1 MYQGH
6 ERAVQKPGGLTVIF
20 ARHLCMKTAKS
31 RARAGDGTEVVP
43 SSKSLTITQASQQD
57 CSKRGAKTAPYT
69 QISNTKMGGFM
80 GLEKRTTVWGLKMKL
95 FLLIT
100 TKIRQVLVSSALLLL
115 GSGSVITVTSAYGAD
130 DLSNQLPYYNS
141 KEFTPHWIENGSE
154 ALNGFHQI
162 PPFSFTNQDGEEVS
176 EKDFDNKIYV
186 AGFFFSTCPGIC
198 PMIRS
203 KLAKVQEAFID
214 DDNVKILQH
223 SIRPHTDTVEL
234 LKAYADKN
242 GIVSGKWYLATG
254 ERDAIYS
261 LAKSAYFAS
270 DDLGNL
276 QNTEDFLHT
285 ESLLLIDK
293 NRHIRGIYNGLN
305 SASVDYLI
313 SDIEALKAE

>member
-1 MYQGH
+1 
-6 ERAVQKPGGLTVIF
+6 
-20 ARHLCMKTAKS
+20 
-31 RARAGDGTEVVP
+31 
-43 SSKSLTITQASQQD
+43 
-57 CSKRGAKTAPYT
+57 
-69 QISNTKMGGFM
+69 MGGSM
-80 GLEKRTTVWGLKMKL
+80 GLEKQTTVWGLKMRL
-95 FLLIT
+95 SLLIT
-100 TKIRQVLVSSALLLL
+100 TKIKPVFVSSALLLL
-115 GSGSVITVTSAYGAD
+115 CSTSAITVNSAHSAD
-130 DLSNQLPYYNS
+130 ELSYQLPYYNS
-141 KEFTPHWIENGSE
+141 KEFTPHWIESGSE
-154 ALNGFHQI
+154 ALDGFHKI

-176 EKDFDNKIYV
+176 EKDFENKIYV

-214 DDNVKILQH
+214 DDSVKILQH
-223 SIRPHTDTVEL
+223 SIRPNTDTVDL

-242 GIVSGKWYLATG
+242 GILSNKWYLATG

-285 ESLLLIDK
+285 ESLLLIDQ

-313 SDIEALKAE
+313 ADIKALNAQ

>member
-1 MYQGH
+1 
-6 ERAVQKPGGLTVIF
+6 
-20 ARHLCMKTAKS
+20 
-31 RARAGDGTEVVP
+31 
-43 SSKSLTITQASQQD
+43 
-57 CSKRGAKTAPYT
+57 
-69 QISNTKMGGFM
+69 MGGFM
-80 GLEKRTTVWGLKMKL
+80 GLEKQTTVWGLKMRL
-95 FLLIT
+95 SLLIT
-100 TKIRQVLVSSALLLL
+100 TKIKPVLVSSAMLLL
-115 GSGSVITVTSAYGAD
+115 GSISIITATSAYGAD
-130 DLSNQLPYYNS
+130 DLPYYNS
-141 KEFTPHWIENGSE
+141 KEFTPHWIESGSD
-154 ALNGFHQI
+154 ALNDFHQI
-162 PPFSFTNQDGEEVS
+162 PAFSFTNQDGEEVS
-176 EKDFDNKIYV
+176 EKDFENKIYV

-214 DDNVKILQH
+214 DDSVKILQH
-223 SIRPHTDTVEL
+223 SIRPNTDTVDL

-242 GIVSGKWYLATG
+242 GILSSKWYLATG

-285 ESLLLIDK
+285 ESLLLIDQ

-313 SDIEALKAE
+313 ADIKALNAQ